1 MADVSVWHHLNCAS
15 EAVYQD
21 DGDAA
26 AVRFSSE
33 YRAVVVMLD
42 VNRGEG
48 AGLQVEVLERMY
60 DAVLVVHH
68 IRGLVLI
75 FNFWGL
81 GQGQS
86 RRCTSMRDLT
96 DPD

>member
-1 MADVSVWHHLNCAS
+1 MADVSVWHDFNSAS

-21 DGDAA
+21 GGDAA
-26 AVRFSSE
+26 AVRFSGE
-33 YRAVVVMLD
+33 HRTVAVMSD

-60 DAVLVVHH
+60 DAVSVVHH

-75 FNFWGL
+75 FNFG
-81 GQGQS
+81 
-86 RRCTSMRDLT
+86 D
-96 DPD
+96 